1 MGIPMGKILYSVI
14 AAMLQQG
21 TNSLTLGCAGGVV
34 KEK

>member
-14 AAMLQQG
+14 ATTLQQG
-21 TNSLTLGCAGGVV
+21 MNSLTMDRAGGVV